1 MTVTAIFSGGNVRPL
16 WRSKPKASDSPLRAS
31 RDSTE
36 PAKQTLVQGYDYASM
51 ILSER
56 PFLDFV
62 YGLFFC
68 GNSFCLAR
76 FDRCNIALSAMYDIY
91 NPEKGNFDSDGLRIF
106 IRIMLRMLWEASAVE
121 LGFNTA
127 VKFAPTNPPQ
137 TFYQAA
143 YPQFIVTM
151 GFHGSTEEW
160 HTYGPPL
167 WASPSAVASRGSWIW
182 RTMDDIDKVPVILK
196 VAWRSEGRM
205 GERDIYLKIEQ
216 QFRERGVV
224 KPPGMVQTSG
234 RGGDVYYAK
243 GKRLSVAARRDPF
256 FDILEVNG
264 VTDRVLHLV
273 SIVDFGKSLWKYSGT
288 LEFALT
294 MSEVIEAHK
303 ILCKNGIL
311 HRDVSAGNILINV
324 NAKFQPETVEE
335 HAAIIEWDYDPA
347 SDAES
352 LGGFLA
358 DFEFASFEHSPT
370 TRETIASG
378 LSTESHLYF
387 TEKIIYDTP
396 RERGDGL
403 TGTPTFMA
411 TELLRAITTG
421 NRIHRTARQDL
432 ESFAWV
438 ILYAIYRHT
447 LDELPHSHTQRREVE
462 QEFIELFAAT
472 SAKDII
478 KSRGDKFLFGGTTA
492 VQTLLT
498 YITGSRYH
506 HLKWLI
512 KYAWDALEALQPRQE
527 ETDGPPDEDQS
538 DDARFSRDHLAPISL
553 KRPKPT
559 HPVEHDG
566 FLRALGFIIEVVKR
580 DMEAEKQ
587 KAGENLAAEDVGT
600 EVALDSERRQW
611 LGRKMTGPQVVA

>member
-1 MTVTAIFSGGNVRPL
+1 MIPELSPFRKTDPGYKPDFLIVDVPPPPSGKVTEPYDRDRNLL
-16 WRSKPKASDSPLRAS
+16 WRQCPSFMEVKAKASDSPLRAS

-68 GNSFCLAR
+68 GDSFCLAR

-91 NPEKGNFDSDGLRIF
+91 NPEKDNFDSDGLRIF

-182 RTMDDIDKVPVILK
+182 RTMDHIDKIPVILK
-196 VAWRSEGRM
+196 VAWQSEGRM
-205 GERDIYLKIEQ
+205 GERGIYTKIEQ
-216 QFRERGVV
+216 LFRERGVV
-224 KPPGMVQTSG
+224 KPPGMVRTYG

-243 GKRLSVAARRDPF
+243 GKRLSVAARRNPF

-294 MSEVIEAHK
+294 MSQVIE
-303 ILCKNGIL
+303 G
-311 HRDVSAGNILINV
+311 
-324 NAKFQPETVEE
+324 
-335 HAAIIEWDYDPA
+335 
-347 SDAES
+347 
-352 LGGFLA
+352 
-358 DFEFASFEHSPT
+358 EFC
-370 TRETIASG
+370 
-378 LSTESHLYF
+378 
-387 TEKIIYDTP
+387 IYEC
-396 RERGDGL
+396 R
-403 TGTPTFMA
+403 
-411 TELLRAITTG
+411 
-421 NRIHRTARQDL
+421 
-432 ESFAWV
+432 
-438 ILYAIYRHT
+438 
-447 LDELPHSHTQRREVE
+447 
-462 QEFIELFAAT
+462 
-472 SAKDII
+472 
-478 KSRGDKFLFGGTTA
+478 
-492 VQTLLT
+492 
-498 YITGSRYH
+498 
-506 HLKWLI
+506 
-512 KYAWDALEALQPRQE
+512 
-527 ETDGPPDEDQS
+527 
-538 DDARFSRDHLAPISL
+538 
-553 KRPKPT
+553 
-559 HPVEHDG
+559 
-566 FLRALGFIIEVVKR
+566 
-580 DMEAEKQ
+580 
-587 KAGENLAAEDVGT
+587 
-600 EVALDSERRQW
+600 
-611 LGRKMTGPQVVA
+611 